1 LLGTDKY
8 FFSGESNLLFVVFV
22 PTNVA
27 RREAEGWSV
36 QKPEREAAYEA
47 TADVAGGDVEQDA
60 DVEGQ
65 LLKFKLLVH
74 TICRYCSLCSCGTVL
89 FQTCDTSEVNFFTKH
104 VFYTSIS
111 CWLYFNMSEN
121 SSTMKL

>member
-1 LLGTDKY
+1 
-8 FFSGESNLLFVVFV
+8 VVFV
-22 PTNVA
+22 VPANVA
-27 RREAEGWSV
+27 RKEAEAVAEKAWLL
-36 QKPEREAAYEA
+36 QKREAAYEA